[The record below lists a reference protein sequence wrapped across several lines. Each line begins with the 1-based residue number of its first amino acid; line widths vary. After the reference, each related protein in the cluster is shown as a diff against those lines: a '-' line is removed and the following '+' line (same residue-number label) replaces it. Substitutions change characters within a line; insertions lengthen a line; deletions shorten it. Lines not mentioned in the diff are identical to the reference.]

1 MSPSTCR
8 WGILATGWISN
19 KFVLDLLV
27 HPSTRDVSDV
37 AHVVGAVASRS
48 EESAASFIERT
59 WKEAGVTEGKDAVK
73 RYGSYQQLYDDPNID
88 CIYVGTPHSHHY
100 QNVHDA
106 LSAGKNVLCEK
117 SLVVNAAQAQA
128 LIDLAREKN
137 LFFMEAVWTRFQP
150 YAYKLQEI
158 VRSGVIGELRGVQA
172 GLCADFSSRSEEH
185 RLLNPYLAGG
195 ALLDLGPYPWTQL
208 ALLLLPPSEASKTP
222 LPVPKVSASVIKTTQ
237 GVDKSVVA
245 GLAFTQPDGG
255 LVHGTLTTA
264 LDRQTSHNR
273 CVYIQGT
280 KGYIEVAFPTYRPR
294 AFTVHAWDSSEA
306 YADPDQFDQPTKQE
320 TFTFEPRPG
329 GIWGFAWEADEV
341 ARCLRDGKK
350 ESDRMPLRET
360 LLMMQVFDEIRRQGE
375 FVYPEELE
383 TLELASA

>member
-1 MSPSTCR
+1 M
-8 WGILATGWISN
+8 
-19 KFVLDLLV
+19 
-27 HPSTRDVSDV
+27 
-37 AHVVGAVASRS
+37 
-48 EESAASFIERT
+48 
-59 WKEAGVTEGKDAVK
+59 
-73 RYGSYQQLYDDPNID
+73 
-88 CIYVGTPHSHHY
+88 
-100 QNVHDA
+100 
-106 LSAGKNVLCEK
+106 
-117 SLVVNAAQAQA
+117 
-128 LIDLAREKN
+128 
-137 LFFMEAVWTRFQP
+137 
-150 YAYKLQEI
+150 
-158 VRSGVIGELRGVQA
+158 
-172 GLCADFSSRSEEH
+172 
-185 RLLNPYLAGG
+185 
-195 ALLDLGPYPWTQL
+195 
-208 ALLLLPPSEASKTP
+208 
-222 LPVPKVSASVIKTTQ
+222 IKTTQ

-294 AFTVHAWDSSEA
+294 AFTVHAWDSSED
-306 YADPDQFDQPTKQE
+306 YADRDQFDQPTKQE

-360 LLMMQVFDEIRRQGE
+360 LLMMQVRACSIPLNYVPDAERLFLQIFDEIRKQGE